1 MSKKIAV
8 LITDDFE
15 DSEFTSPADAF
26 KLAGHQVVT
35 IEKQAGKTVKGKQ
48 GERRSP
54 STEPLMTSHRANLMP
69 CCCPGAILL
78 ISCAGMNA
86 SSPLPAISSMAGS
99 RCLPSATARSC

>member
-48 GERRSP
+48 EKRRSP

-69 CCCPGAILL
+69 CCCPGLF
-78 ISCAGMNA
+78 
-86 SSPLPAISSMAGS
+86 P
-99 RCLPSATARSC
+99 